1 VFGPVTDADWRVMR
15 PYLQENERLFGI
27 SIDELLTVDGKLLS
41 PAEVYRKVS
50 AVSLAVLAS
59 ATEKKK

>member
-1 VFGPVTDADWRVMR
+1 MQQHAHRGVIRLVS
-15 PYLQENERLFGI
+15 LFGI
-27 SIDELLTVDGKLLS
+27 AVDDLLTVDGKRLR